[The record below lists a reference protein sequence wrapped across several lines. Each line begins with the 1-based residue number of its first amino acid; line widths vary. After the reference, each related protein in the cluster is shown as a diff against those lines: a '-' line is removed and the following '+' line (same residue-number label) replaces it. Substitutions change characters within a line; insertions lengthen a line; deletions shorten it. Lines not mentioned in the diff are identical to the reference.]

1 MFTRIWPVLVLAFSV
16 LLGLGLL
23 LGLISIRQANETYS
37 ETLNIHQSFQATED
51 VLHNLRKEIFLS
63 SILLRDFFLDS
74 SMERNFEHKRQL
86 QETRARVFKQLEDL
100 ANSLP
105 PAGSPL
111 DRLRSRINVYW
122 DSIDPIFDWDREEK
136 RAQASRF
143 LREEVLSRRQEV
155 LNLAEQIQSLNKA
168 NFRRELERISARHEE
183 FGRFQTSVLVLGFG
197 VGLLVSIVSSG
208 LVLRTHSQVKSHQ
221 RQTEKAERELRKLSQ
236 RLVHVQEQERR
247 VISRE
252 LHDQVGQMLTGLR
265 MEMRNLERRRDG
277 PKEEFDAYAEEI
289 KKLIDETL
297 QCVRDLAMGLRPSML
312 DDLGLAPALEWQ
324 VRDFT
329 RRSGIPV
336 SLKIDEANLGL
347 SDEQSTCI
355 YRVVQEALTNC
366 ARHASATKVLVHVM
380 RNARLLDVVIGDD
393 GKGFEPANGR
403 GLGLVGM
410 QERARE
416 LGGSM
421 SIMSQHGRGTIVSVQ
436 IPLETGSKAL

>member
-1 MFTRIWPVLVLAFSV
+1 LV

-23 LGLISIRQANETYS
+23 LGLISIRQANKTYS
-37 ETLNIHQSFQATED
+37 ETLNIHHSFQATED

-86 QETRARVFKQLEDL
+86 EETRARVFKQLEDL
-100 ANSLP
+100 ANSVP

-111 DRLRSRINVYW
+111 DRLRSRINAYW
-122 DSIDPIFDWDREEK
+122 DSIDPVFDWDREEK

-155 LNLAEQIQSLNKA
+155 LNIAEQIQSLNKA

-183 FGRFQTSVLVLGFG
+183 FERFQTNLLVLGFG

-208 LVLRTHSQVKSHQ
+208 LILRTHGQVKRHQ
-221 RQTEKAERELRKLSQ
+221 RQTEKAELELRKLSQ
-236 RLVHVQEQERR
+236 RLVHVQEDERR

-265 MEMRNLERRRDG
+265 MEMRHLERRREG
-277 PKEEFDAYAEEI
+277 PKEEFDPYVEEI

-336 SLKIDEANLGL
+336 SLKVEEAILDL
-347 SDEQSTCI
+347 SEEQSTCI

-366 ARHASATKVLVHVM
+366 ARHASANKVLVHVM
-380 RNARLLDVVIGDD
+380 RNAGLLDVVIGDD
-393 GKGFEPANGR
+393 GKGFEPSNGR
-403 GLGLVGM
+403 GFGLMGM

-421 SIMSQHGRGTIVSVQ
+421 SIMSQRGRGTIVSVQ
-436 IPLETGSKAL
+436 IPLEKRA